1 MSRQRE
7 VTGTFL
13 RERFVFESGDSRTII
28 ADVQTADGS
37 LTIKGDGAEG
47 EFVPGL
53 EYRFYGHFT
62 EYHNRKSGQ
71 NERQFRF
78 STYVVNEPATS
89 EGIVA
94 YLKQCDGIGPA
105 TAWAMWE
112 RYQSD
117 AVRMLRE
124 EPEAVSREI
133 SRFKLEKAR
142 SASEYLKAFES
153 IEKTKID
160 LIGLLNGR
168 NFPKKTVD
176 RAIQKWGSAAAA
188 VIRRDPHYLM
198 TFRGCGFLG
207 TDKMYTS
214 IGLNP
219 FRLKRQAL
227 CAWYSI
233 ARDRDGH
240 TWFNSSLTKQAI
252 RSAISGDEVRVDD
265 AIELALRAKSLS
277 ARSENGVLWLAE
289 GRKAR
294 AEESLARFLDDAR
307 IESETN
313 SHWPDVS
320 MLLGVSDHQRDEL
333 AKALEGCV
341 GVLCGSPGTG
351 KSYTAGAVLRL
362 IVETFGIHAVAAAAP
377 TGKAA
382 VRLTESLQQHGVPI
396 QATTIH
402 RLLQIDSTEDGDWEF
417 RFNESNPLPHRFVL
431 IDEMSMVDATLCSQL
446 LAARSA
452 GTCFL
457 FLGDVNQL
465 APVGHGAPLRDMIAA
480 GIPCGELREIRRNS
494 GRIVQACAEIRDH
507 QRFTASQRMDIESGE
522 NLLVLQK
529 HAPQEQITALEDFL
543 NRLRLTGADPVW
555 DCQVLTPMNKKS
567 ELSRRE
573 LNKRLQG
580 FLNPDGIR
588 IAGNPFRVGDKV
600 INLKNGWFPFY
611 GMPPRGMDTPAW
623 MPRSDQWSSFEYEDH
638 DAAITAA
645 IAIDPDA
652 RQREHDEWRRSWD
665 RLPVVNSE
673 GKVFV
678 ANGELAEVL
687 QVEQSRTIVR
697 LQSPDRTIII
707 PHGAKEENN
716 TEEGGDDSA
725 SEDSGSMGSWDLGQS
740 ISIHKCVAP
749 ETLVETSQGLLPICE
764 IAPTG
769 MIAGPVGA
777 SEYGEMVAYQ
787 SASCRRILTEDGYE
801 ITVSDNHRCEVWDG
815 HSWVLREAIELK
827 GGDFVRQ
834 RLGVTIEPSC
844 RVILSSV
851 ACRRGSPCQ
860 FPVDVTPQL
869 AEFFGLMVADGTI
882 FRGGI
887 RLAKAQKETVERF
900 THLASSLFGVDRPEL
915 IYTPGKETG
924 FWTAEICS
932 AHLESWLRKIGG
944 MSPHAKMVPSCIL
957 RSCSMAHADFLR
969 GLFEDGSVHV
979 RNDKLDHINWTT
991 SSADLCRTV
1000 HLMLLRLGI
1009 VAEVSIRRN
1018 QHVLYIYSADAKRFA
1033 SSIGMV
1039 SDEKHRRLLLPT
1051 YGDGEESSRVRV
1063 PVCVDHVRKNRELFV
1078 KAIGKANYKNILQ
1091 RGYISRRIADRCSHL
1106 LGTNSDCRSWH
1117 YSRIESVSHCTG
1129 PVMCVAVPKQGR
1141 FLQAGFPWSNS
1152 QGSEWPWVIVMLDP
1166 AARRMMS
1173 RNLIYTAISRAK
1185 KGCLL
1190 IGPKSLA
1197 DEACRKNGLQRKTLL
1212 VERLRDLANPPIQLN
1227 DDELDQIFGE
1237 L

>member
-13 RERFVFESGDSRTII
+13 RERFAFESGDNRTII
-28 ADVQTADGS
+28 ADIQTADGS
-37 LTIKGDGAEG
+37 LTVKGDGAEG
-47 EFVPGL
+47 EFAPGL

-62 EYHNRKSGQ
+62 EYHNRKSGL

-89 EGIVA
+89 EGVVA

-133 SRFKLEKAR
+133 SRFKLDKAR
-142 SASEYLKAFES
+142 SASAYLKAFAS

-294 AEESLARFLDDAR
+294 AEERLARYLDDAR

-333 AKALEGCV
+333 AKALKGCV
-341 GVLCGSPGTG
+341 GILCGSPGTG
-351 KSYTAGAVLRL
+351 KTHTAGAILRL
-362 IVETFGIHAVAAAAP
+362 IVETFGVHDVAAAAP

-417 RFNESNPLPHRFVL
+417 RFNESNPLPFRFVL

-452 GTCFL
+452 GTSFL
-457 FLGDVNQL
+457 FLGDANQL

-480 GIPCGELREIRRNS
+480 GIPCGDLREIKRQDTSKPN
-494 GRIVQACAEIRDH
+494 RIVQACAEIRDH
-507 QRFTASQRMDIESGE
+507 QRFTASQRMDIEFGE

-529 HAPQEQITALEDFL
+529 HTPQEQIAALEDFL
-543 NRLRLTGADPVW
+543 NRLRMTGADPVW

-611 GMPPRGMDTPAW
+611 GMPPRGMDTPDW
-623 MPRSDQWSSFEYEDH
+623 MPRTDQWSSFEHENH
-638 DAAITAA
+638 DDAIAAA
-645 IAIDPDA
+645 IAIDPEN
-652 RQREHDEWRRSWD
+652 RQREYDEWRRSWD

-687 QVEQSRTIVR
+687 QVEQARTIVR

-707 PHGAKEENN
+707 PHGAKEEPGP
-716 TEEGGDDSA
+716 EESGDDSA
-725 SEDSGSMGSWDLGQS
+725 SEDSGSAGTWDLGQA
-740 ISIHKCVAP
+740 ISIHK
-749 ETLVETSQGLLPICE
+749 
-764 IAPTG
+764 
-769 MIAGPVGA
+769 
-777 SEYGEMVAYQ
+777 
-787 SASCRRILTEDGYE
+787 
-801 ITVSDNHRCEVWDG
+801 
-815 HSWVLREAIELK
+815 
-827 GGDFVRQ
+827 
-834 RLGVTIEPSC
+834 
-844 RVILSSV
+844 
-851 ACRRGSPCQ
+851 
-860 FPVDVTPQL
+860 
-869 AEFFGLMVADGTI
+869 
-882 FRGGI
+882 
-887 RLAKAQKETVERF
+887 
-900 THLASSLFGVDRPEL
+900 
-915 IYTPGKETG
+915 
-924 FWTAEICS
+924 
-932 AHLESWLRKIGG
+932 
-944 MSPHAKMVPSCIL
+944 
-957 RSCSMAHADFLR
+957 
-969 GLFEDGSVHV
+969 
-979 RNDKLDHINWTT
+979 
-991 SSADLCRTV
+991 
-1000 HLMLLRLGI
+1000 
-1009 VAEVSIRRN
+1009 
-1018 QHVLYIYSADAKRFA
+1018 
-1033 SSIGMV
+1033 
-1039 SDEKHRRLLLPT
+1039 
-1051 YGDGEESSRVRV
+1051 
-1063 PVCVDHVRKNRELFV
+1063 
-1078 KAIGKANYKNILQ
+1078 
-1091 RGYISRRIADRCSHL
+1091 
-1106 LGTNSDCRSWH
+1106 
-1117 YSRIESVSHCTG
+1117 
-1129 PVMCVAVPKQGR
+1129 
-1141 FLQAGFPWSNS
+1141 S

-1190 IGPKSLA
+1190 IGPKALA

>member
-13 RERFVFESGDSRTII
+13 RERFAFESGDNRTII
-28 ADVQTADGS
+28 ADIQTADGS
-37 LTIKGDGAEG
+37 LTVKGDGAEG
-47 EFVPGL
+47 EFAPGL

-62 EYHNRKSGQ
+62 EYHNRKSGL

-89 EGIVA
+89 EGVVA

-133 SRFKLEKAR
+133 SRFKLDKAR
-142 SASEYLKAFES
+142 SASEYLKSFAS

-176 RAIQKWGSAAAA
+176 RAIQKWGSAAAS

-198 TFRGCGFLG
+198 AFRGCGFQN
-207 TDKMYTS
+207 TDKMYCA
-214 IGLNP
+214 IGRNP

-233 ARDRDGH
+233 ASDRDGH
-240 TWFNSSLTKQAI
+240 TWFNSSMTKQAI
-252 RSAISGDEVRVDD
+252 RSAISGDDVRVDD
-265 AIELALRAKSLS
+265 AIELALRARSLS
-277 ARSENGVLWLAE
+277 ARSENGVWWLAE

-294 AEESLARFLDDAR
+294 AEERLARYLDDAR
-307 IESETN
+307 EESATA
-313 SHWPDVS
+313 SLWPDVS

-333 AKALEGCV
+333 TKALTGCI
-341 GVLCGSPGTG
+341 GILCGSPGTG
-351 KSYTAGAVLRL
+351 KTHTAGAILRL
-362 IVETFGIHAVAAAAP
+362 IVEVFGAHCVAAAAP

-382 VRLTESLQQHGVPI
+382 VRLTESLQEHGVPI
-396 QATTIH
+396 QASTIH

-417 RFNESNPLPHRFVL
+417 RFNETNPLPHRFVL
-431 IDEMSMVDATLCSQL
+431 VDEMSMVDTTLCSQL

-507 QRFTASQRMDIESGE
+507 QRFTASPRMDIESGE

-529 HAPQEQITALEDFL
+529 HTTQEQVAALEDFL
-543 NRLRLTGADPVW
+543 DRLRQTGADPVW

-567 ELSRRE
+567 ELSRKE

-580 FLNPDGIR
+580 FLNPDGVR

-611 GMPPRGMDTPAW
+611 GMPPRGTA
-623 MPRSDQWSSFEYEDH
+623 MPEWIPSSDSWSSFEHENLD
-638 DAAITAA
+638 DAIAA
-645 IAIDPDA
+645 SIAIDPEV
-652 RQREHDEWRRSWD
+652 RQREYDEWRRSWD

-687 QVEQSRTIVR
+687 QVEQARTIVR
-697 LQSPDRTIII
+697 LQSPDRTIVI
-707 PHGAKEENN
+707 PHGAKEESSP
-716 TEEGGDDSA
+716 EEGGNDDTA
-725 SEDSGSMGSWDLGQS
+725 SEDSGSVGSWDLGQAV
-740 ISIHKCVAP
+740 SIHK
-749 ETLVETSQGLLPICE
+749 
-764 IAPTG
+764 
-769 MIAGPVGA
+769 
-777 SEYGEMVAYQ
+777 
-787 SASCRRILTEDGYE
+787 
-801 ITVSDNHRCEVWDG
+801 
-815 HSWVLREAIELK
+815 
-827 GGDFVRQ
+827 
-834 RLGVTIEPSC
+834 
-844 RVILSSV
+844 
-851 ACRRGSPCQ
+851 
-860 FPVDVTPQL
+860 
-869 AEFFGLMVADGTI
+869 
-882 FRGGI
+882 
-887 RLAKAQKETVERF
+887 
-900 THLASSLFGVDRPEL
+900 
-915 IYTPGKETG
+915 
-924 FWTAEICS
+924 
-932 AHLESWLRKIGG
+932 
-944 MSPHAKMVPSCIL
+944 
-957 RSCSMAHADFLR
+957 
-969 GLFEDGSVHV
+969 
-979 RNDKLDHINWTT
+979 
-991 SSADLCRTV
+991 
-1000 HLMLLRLGI
+1000 
-1009 VAEVSIRRN
+1009 
-1018 QHVLYIYSADAKRFA
+1018 
-1033 SSIGMV
+1033 
-1039 SDEKHRRLLLPT
+1039 
-1051 YGDGEESSRVRV
+1051 
-1063 PVCVDHVRKNRELFV
+1063 
-1078 KAIGKANYKNILQ
+1078 
-1091 RGYISRRIADRCSHL
+1091 
-1106 LGTNSDCRSWH
+1106 
-1117 YSRIESVSHCTG
+1117 
-1129 PVMCVAVPKQGR
+1129 
-1141 FLQAGFPWSNS
+1141 S
-1152 QGSEWPWVIVMLDP
+1152 QGSAWTWVIVMLDP

-1197 DEACRKNGLQRKTLL
+1197 DEACRKSGLQRKTLL
-1212 VERLRDLANPPIQLN
+1212 VERLRDMANPPVQLS
-1227 DDELDQIFGE
+1227 DEELDQIFSGI
-1237 L
+1237 